1 MAEVEFI
8 FNSIKTVIQCNIKD
22 KMKDIIKKYGIKL
35 GKEIESLY
43 IIYDSN
49 IINEELME
57 KEFIEIANNIDKE
70 RKKMNIL
77 VYEINTNI
85 ERDKRILS
93 KEIICP
99 ECKENIR
106 INISNYKIK
115 LFECKNGHNI
125 DNILL
130 NEFYNTQYIDESKII
145 CNKCNENNKLKSYN
159 NIFYKCNKCKI
170 NLCPLCKLNH
180 DNKHNIINYELK
192 DYICDIHNKE
202 YISYC
207 KECKK
212 NKCIICLEEEG
223 KQ

>member
-8 FNSIKTVIQCNIKD
+8 FNTIKTVIQCNIKD

-57 KEFIEIANNIDKE
+57 KEFIEIANKIDKE

-106 INISNYKIK
+106 INIINYKIK

-130 NEFYNTQYIDESKII
+130 NEFYNTQYIDQSKIE
-145 CNKCNENNKLKSYN
+145 CNKCKEINKLNSYN
-159 NIFYKCNKCKI
+159 NIFYKCNKCNI

-180 DNKHNIINYELK
+180 DKIHKIINYDERL
-192 DYICDIHNKE
+192 YICDKH
-202 YISYC
+202 
-207 KECKK
+207 
-212 NKCIICLEEEG
+212 
-223 KQ
+223 

>member
-35 GKEIESLY
+35 GKEIKSLY

-125 DNILL
+125 NNILL
-130 NEFYNTQYIDESKII
+130 NEFYNTQYIDE
-145 CNKCNENNKLKSYN
+145 
-159 NIFYKCNKCKI
+159 
-170 NLCPLCKLNH
+170 
-180 DNKHNIINYELK
+180 
-192 DYICDIHNKE
+192 
-202 YISYC
+202 
-207 KECKK
+207 
-212 NKCIICLEEEG
+212 
-223 KQ
+223 